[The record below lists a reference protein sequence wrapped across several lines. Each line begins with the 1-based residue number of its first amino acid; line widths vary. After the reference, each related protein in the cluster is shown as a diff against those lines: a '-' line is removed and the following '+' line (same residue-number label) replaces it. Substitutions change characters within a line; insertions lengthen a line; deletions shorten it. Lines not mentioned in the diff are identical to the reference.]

1 MSLSSSVSKQ
11 VDMNSSN
18 DSIDFTSLLS
28 SNTMANRSDSMT
40 SSFNNYSSTT
50 TTATSSS
57 SSITDD
63 NLDKLKILING
74 TLSDDD
80 NEDDDYYNNDL
91 LLKDKSLCSSSELEV
106 IRRERNRMHAKKTR
120 LRKKKMLSEMEA
132 VSKLRIY
139 LKEIDTNNNDF
150 SMIMII

>member
-1 MSLSSSVSKQ
+1 MSLSSSINKQ
-11 VDMNSSN
+11 EDMNSSN

-28 SNTMANRSDSMT
+28 SNTMVNRPDSMT
-40 SSFNNYSSTT
+40 SSHNNYSSTT

-57 SSITDD
+57 SLRDD

-132 VSKLRIY
+132 VSK
-139 LKEIDTNNNDF
+139 
-150 SMIMII
+150 